1 MLQQPLWIT
10 VLFVYYFHFT
20 DDENKVLILSDFP
33 NDTVN
38 NRVVDNLT
46 LSLWN
51 LTSL

>member
-33 NDTVN
+33 NDTQWITEL
-38 NRVVDNLT
+38 LT
-46 LSLWN
+46 IWL
-51 LTSL
+51 